1 MEKIRFFRFYKEIL
15 MRRNSSNT
23 TVRSHRIAIILFTA
37 VLCML
42 LSACMDTGAAVFE
55 SPDTPAPSAP
65 PTPTPEPFYISM
77 TAEPLPTDALGQ
89 IVESD
94 EHYFDYISYGDMRI
108 YEYDTGTFL
117 DGICFSSYP
126 EPLDGTVRIIYRDQD
141 GKVCG
146 EGTLHN
152 ALGTTVMQPGANTV
166 YAEILTDISVLEM
179 DFTLEIE
186 RLFAPLEQIK

>member
-1 MEKIRFFRFYKEIL
+1 
-15 MRRNSSNT
+15 MRRQAADT
-23 TVRSHRIAIILFTA
+23 ARTVRIIAVFCIA
-37 VLCML
+37 VLCVL
-42 LSACMDTGAAVFE
+42 FSACVETGAAVFE
-55 SPDTPAPSAP
+55 APDTPAPSLP
-65 PTPTPEPFYISM
+65 PTPTPEPFTISA

-94 EHYFDYISYGDMRI
+94 THYYDYISYGDIRI

-117 DGICFSSYP
+117 DGICFNSYP
-126 EPLDGTVRIIYRDQD
+126 EPLDGTVRIIYRDQN
-141 GKVCG
+141 GRLCG

-179 DFTLEIE
+179 DFVLEIE
-186 RLFAPLEQIK
+186 RGFAPAEEQK

>member
-1 MEKIRFFRFYKEIL
+1 MSRQPAGTARKARIITFF
-15 MRRNSSNT
+15 S
-23 TVRSHRIAIILFTA
+23 IAF
-37 VLCML
+37 LCML
-42 LSACMDTGAAVFE
+42 VSACVDTGAAVFE
-55 SPDTPAPSAP
+55 APDTPTPSLP
-65 PTPTPEPFYISM
+65 PTPTPEPFTISV
-77 TAEPLPTDALGQ
+77 TAEPVVTDALGQ

-94 EHYFDYISYGDMRI
+94 EHYYDYISYGDMRV

-141 GKVCG
+141 GRLCG

-166 YAEILTDISVLEM
+166 YAEILTDISVLDM

-186 RLFAPLEQIK
+186 HPFSPVQKAE

>member
-1 MEKIRFFRFYKEIL
+1 

-65 PTPTPEPFYISM
+65 PTPTPEPFYISV

-186 RLFAPLEQIK
+186 RQFAPLEQIK

>member
-1 MEKIRFFRFYKEIL
+1 MSRQPAGTARKARIITFF
-15 MRRNSSNT
+15 S
-23 TVRSHRIAIILFTA
+23 IAF
-37 VLCML
+37 LCML
-42 LSACMDTGAAVFE
+42 VSACVDTGAAVFE
-55 SPDTPAPSAP
+55 APDTPTPSLP
-65 PTPTPEPFYISM
+65 PTPTPEPFTISV
-77 TAEPLPTDALGQ
+77 TAEPVVTDALGQ

-94 EHYFDYISYGDMRI
+94 EHYYDYISYGDMRV

-141 GKVCG
+141 GRLCG

-166 YAEILTDISVLEM
+166 YAEILTDISVLDM

-186 RLFAPLEQIK
+186 HPFSPVQKVE

>member
-1 MEKIRFFRFYKEIL
+1 
-15 MRRNSSNT
+15 MRRQTAST
-23 TVRSHRIAIILFTA
+23 TRMLRVITVLSIA

-42 LSACMDTGAAVFE
+42 LSACMETGAAVFE
-55 SPDTPAPSAP
+55 APDTPAPSLP
-65 PTPTPEPFYISM
+65 PTPTPEPFSVSV

-94 EHYFDYISYGDMRI
+94 GHYYDYISYGDIRI

-126 EPLDGTVRIIYRDQD
+126 EPLDGTVRILFRDKD
-141 GKVCG
+141 GRMCG

-152 ALGTTVMQPGANTV
+152 ALGTTVMQPGANTI

-179 DFTLEIE
+179 DFTLEVE
-186 RLFAPLEQIK
+186 RQFAPSVRVE